1 MNSHLF
7 TIKATINRQ
16 EFRILVDPGGDRTIF
31 SQSLFKKVETQYH
44 GSTTFNINTI
54 TGKRKSIQANIYSLV
69 IPSKKGYMR
78 IFGYRINQTPAEV
91 TENLG
96 DDLDKEWPNLN
107 DTIRNEVK
115 K

>member
-1 MNSHLF
+1 M
-7 TIKATINRQ
+7 K
-16 EFRILVDPGGDRTIF
+16 
-31 SQSLFKKVETQYH
+31 
-44 GSTTFNINTI
+44 
-54 TGKRKSIQANIYSLV
+54 
-69 IPSKKGYMR
+69 

-115 K
+115 QNRFLGKVDIMICQDNFWILVLEGVIKLY